1 MEEYL
6 EEART
11 ISEEVNCRSVDHETI
26 GKIQARVLEMAG
38 RVPDIQDAIFLR
50 YLAHDVLSR
59 LPGSRQGSDG
69 VN

>member
-1 MEEYL
+1 MFSSYLFGTLWEGIGEY
-6 EEART
+6 
-11 ISEEVNCRSVDHETI
+11 IDDC
-26 GKIQARVLEMAG
+26 AG